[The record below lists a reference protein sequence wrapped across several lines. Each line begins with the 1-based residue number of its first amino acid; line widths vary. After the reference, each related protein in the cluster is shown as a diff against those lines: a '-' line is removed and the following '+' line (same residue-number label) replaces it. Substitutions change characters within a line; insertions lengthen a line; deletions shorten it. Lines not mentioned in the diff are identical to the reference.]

1 MNSNENNPQE
11 RPEYSKR
18 PIPNRPSYRQ
28 AKNKSRFMSIA
39 LLTLLIVVA
48 LGGAGWWYLNK
59 GNSGNN
65 ESLIASSG
73 GEDTSWADDEEIA
86 TNKQTQSNTNDLE
99 DNFSNDDFYSPAVSA
114 KSSASDEDD
123 FKSIMD
129 QLDNPNLNNGDSTND
144 LADLDKELNESSIDS
159 DISTASLQDKVKE
172 QGQSTI
178 TAPDNKSITSKA
190 KESAQNSLSY
200 LKEQGEK
207 VKESTQNLLTKK
219 EAEPKSIPPISVPE
233 MGISSTSKSASN
245 KVSSQS
251 ASNYQSNS
259 STDIVTVMP
268 GDSLSS
274 IARQVYGDGTKWK
287 IIYEANRDKLKS
299 PNAIFAGMKLVI
311 PEN

>member
-1 MNSNENNPQE
+1 MSPNENNPQE

-28 AKNKSRFMSIA
+28 VKNKSRFMSMA
-39 LLTLLIVVA
+39 LLTLLVIVA

-59 GNSGNN
+59 GNIGNN

-73 GEDTSWADDEEIA
+73 EEDTSWSDDEEVAINRQVQND
-86 TNKQTQSNTNDLE
+86 TNEVENNL
-99 DNFSNDDFYSPAVSA
+99 SNDDFYSPAISA
-114 KSSASDEDD
+114 QSSTSDEDD

-129 QLDNPNLNNGDSTND
+129 QLDNPNLNSEDSTD
-144 LADLDKELNESSIDS
+144 TLVDLDKELNESNIDS
-159 DISTASLQDKVKE
+159 GISSTASLQDKVKE
-172 QGQSTI
+172 QGLNAVSD
-178 TAPDNKSITSKA
+178 AKSIASKT

-207 VKESTQNLLTKK
+207 AKESAQNLLTKK
-219 EAEPKSIPPISVPE
+219 EAESKPIPPISVPE
-233 MGISSTSKSASN
+233 MGITSTSKSASN
-245 KVSSQS
+245 KVSNQS
-251 ASNYQSNS
+251 TSNYQNSS